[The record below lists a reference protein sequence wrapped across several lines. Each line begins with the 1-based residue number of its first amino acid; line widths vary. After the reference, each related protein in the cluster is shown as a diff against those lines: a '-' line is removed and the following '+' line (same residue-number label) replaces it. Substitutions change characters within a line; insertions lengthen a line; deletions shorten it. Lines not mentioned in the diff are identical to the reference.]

1 MKRANLLLTDQSS
14 SGSKMATTGL
24 STPSGSTRTK
34 ATKGLFSHFM
44 FLASLLLITLLTSGK
59 AYAETYTITLTGGEE
74 ASHITVKIPGGGS
87 QDKTV
92 KTFTLQASVGY
103 SLPTTLEDVD
113 MNSGTK
119 LTKVEDAIE
128 ANTYRYDS
136 STGEVTINA
145 AAITGD
151 IVITAT
157 ALSSDATLSDLKYQL
172 GTTKAEN
179 VEGFAPGTEEYNL
192 TDIAFTKE
200 ANVTLVGTLNDPNAS
215 ITKKEAADITTETDG
230 TQSAEVTIIVTA
242 QDKKTTKT
250 YTVNLTFN
258 KDELIAVTS
267 PTAEALTGRKDNA
280 NDAVTELNGRSIKTA
295 ITTQSGAEN
304 EKQDVT
310 WSFDETAN
318 SGPYKT
324 AGGESNKFKWEI
336 TLPATLA
343 NTKGTLLTGNI
354 DIDNVDAA
362 TDNKLTKLQ
371 YQLAG
376 KTSDITLEESAED
389 KTYTVSLLNGTEDGD
404 ITVTAT
410 TSEYATINGG
420 TNQFSGTATLS
431 GGTATL
437 VLTVTSESGAA
448 RTVTITFNV
457 DTEESITEV
466 TGIENKELP
475 QAVTTSDDVITLL
488 EANVTPTITST
499 GSSEFKLKWEYKAE
513 SNSGQEFKPESG
525 ATNKFD
531 WKVVN
536 ANTNEDA
543 KGAPGV
549 VVAGTIT
556 VTNHTTSTDATLATL
571 QYQIGDAAAKDIT
584 IGNQDGT
591 TVAITVP
598 ALPFGTTAITLLA
611 TASNQF
617 ATIAKV
623 DEAVPGLQ
631 SLKAETVSLPVTI
644 DAAGTT
650 YKLKVTAEDGNTNK
664 VFTLTFSVAK
674 EKITKVTVPATY
686 KLPEAV
692 TDEAGAKE
700 LLTAMEGV
708 EIQTESGKTPMKL
721 EWTYD
726 NSDNNSQAYSNE
738 DGKTHKFTWKV
749 VRDGEGAELETAET
763 VTITGKTDV
772 TNFMPAVTGDQSQ
785 KDVQITAENPVDKIG
800 DGSTITT
807 VKSIEIAA
815 TVTTDQLTINKATI
829 GKLDLQ
835 GSVDEV
841 VLKEA
846 TIPEVVLAATKTT
859 TLILQSSN
867 TIDKITNAGTLTLQN
882 AEAAPAV
889 AAQSMAL
896 GTRAALA
903 NNGAVGA
910 VENNGVFTDMTA
922 TIVTVTG
929 DADLSITSQP
939 TSKSTTGSE
948 VTLSVGA
955 ESKGNLSYQ
964 WQMYSANSWSDISS
978 NGTGKDLKITK
989 TTNGTTNYRCEVKSA
1004 NTGDDSKTT
1013 TLYTQAASVQFYTST
1028 PDEPSTP
1035 STPTYTVSLDKVTG
1049 ATFSK
1054 GETTTVDEGDNFS
1067 FKITLDKDYDQS
1079 KPVVTVDGKAIT
1091 VDADGNYTIKNI
1103 QKDIKIIVSGI
1114 VKNTATG
1121 IEENVAD
1128 AARAWTVG
1136 STLYIHVPETSDV
1149 YVISGT
1155 GALQQ
1160 QLRGVSGDYNMQLR
1174 AGFYIVR
1181 IGNVS
1186 QKVIIR

>member
-1 MKRANLLLTDQSS
+1 MKRANLLLTDQPS
-14 SGSKMATTGL
+14 SGSKMATTGQANH
-24 STPSGSTRTK
+24 TGSTRTK

-44 FLASLLLITLLTSGK
+44 FLASLLLIALLTSGK
-59 AYAETYTITLTGGEE
+59 ALATEYTVALADPSGSKLEITSGTPITAGTGDSRTITIAVVSGSQTTHKLPDAVTINMGGNVTDFTYENGTITLGNTLDVN
-74 ASHITVKIPGGGS
+74 ANITI
-87 QDKTV
+87 T
-92 KTFTLQASVGY
+92 
-103 SLPTTLEDVD
+103 
-113 MNSGTK
+113 
-119 LTKVEDAIE
+119 
-128 ANTYRYDS
+128 
-136 STGEVTINA
+136 A
-145 AAITGD
+145 AA
-151 IVITAT
+151 VEK
-157 ALSSDATLSDLKYQL
+157 SHDATLSALTYQL
-172 GTTKAEN
+172 GSGEKVN
-179 VEGFAPGTEEYNL
+179 VPSFLSSTYTYSP
-192 TDIAFTKE
+192 E
-200 ANVTLVGTLNDPNAS
+200 ALS
-215 ITKKEAADITTETDG
+215 YTTETTVTLYGTRNDNGTEVNSGAINIETGDQPGTKKVTAEITVTAEDG
-230 TQSAEVTIIVTA
+230 TTQ
-242 QDKKTTKT
+242 K
-250 YTVNLTFN
+250 YTVNLTF
-258 KDELIAVTS
+258 KQDELTAVTT
-267 PTAEALTGRKDNA
+267 PEALALTGRKDNA
-280 NDAVTELNGRSIKTA
+280 NDAVDELNGRSIKTA

-437 VLTVTSESGAA
+437 VLTVTSESGAT

-457 DTEESITEV
+457 STKESITEV
-466 TGIENKELP
+466 TGITDKELP

-499 GSSEFKLKWEYKAE
+499 GSSTFKLKWEYKAE
-513 SNSGQEFKPESG
+513 SNAGSPFKPGSG
-525 ATNKFD
+525 ETNVFD

-536 ANTNEDA
+536 ESGDDA
-543 KGAPGV
+543 HPAPGV
-549 VVAGTIT
+549 DVAGTIT

-571 QYQIGDAAAKDIT
+571 QYQIGDAAAKDIAIVT
-584 IGNQDGT
+584 QEETDI
-591 TVAITVP
+591 AITVP

-623 DEAVPGLQ
+623 DEPAAPDIQ
-631 SLKAETVSLPVTI
+631 SVKAETVSLPVTI

-650 YKLKVTAEDGNTNK
+650 YKLKVTAEDKSTNK
-664 VFTLTFSVAK
+664 TFTLTFSVAK

-692 TDEAGAKE
+692 DNEAGAKK
-700 LLTAMEGV
+700 LLAAMEGV
-708 EIQTESGKTPMKL
+708 EIKTESGKTPMKL

-815 TVTTDQLTINKATI
+815 AVTTDQLTINKATI

-859 TLILQSSN
+859 TLILQSGN

-882 AEAAPAV
+882 AETAPAV

-910 VENNGVFTDMTA
+910 VENSGVFTDMTA
-922 TIVTVTG
+922 TIVTVAG
-929 DADLSITSQP
+929 AADLTITSRP
-939 TSKSTTGSE
+939 TSKSTTGSSA
-948 VTLSVGA
+948 TLAVAATS
-955 ESKGNLSYQ
+955 E
-964 WQMYSANSWSDISS
+964 
-978 NGTGKDLKITK
+978 NGTVSYKWQKYTDQWVAADGTEESLTIAK
-989 TTNGTTNYRCEVKSA
+989 TTNGTTKYRCEVKSTNEGA
-1004 NTGDDSKTT
+1004 GATT
-1013 TLYTQAASVQFYTST
+1013 TLYTPAVTVTFRTEGT
-1028 PDEPSTP
+1028 PSEPSNP
-1035 STPTYTVSLDKVTG
+1035 STPTYTVSLDKVAG

-1079 KPVVTVDGKAIT
+1079 KPVVTVDGTAIT
-1091 VDADGNYTIKNI
+1091 ADADGNYTIKNI

-1128 AARAWTVG
+1128 GARAWTVG

>member
-1 MKRANLLLTDQSS
+1 
-14 SGSKMATTGL
+14 MATTGL

-215 ITKKEAADITTETDG
+215 ITKKEAADITTNLDG
-230 TQSAEVTIIVTA
+230 TQSAEATIIVTA

-250 YTVNLTFN
+250 YTVNLTFV
-258 KDELIAVTS
+258 KDELTAVTP

-437 VLTVTSESGAA
+437 VLTVTSESGTA

-457 DTEESITEV
+457 STKESITEV
-466 TGIENKELP
+466 TGITDKELP

-499 GSSEFKLKWEYKAE
+499 GSSTFKLKWEYKAE
-513 SNSGQEFKPESG
+513 SNAGSPFKPGSG
-525 ATNKFD
+525 ETNVFD

-536 ANTNEDA
+536 ESGDDA
-543 KGAPGV
+543 HPAPGV
-549 VVAGTIT
+549 DVAGTIT

-584 IGNQDGT
+584 IGAQDGT
-591 TVAITVP
+591 EVAIIVP

-611 TASNQF
+611 TANDPF

-692 TDEAGAKE
+692 DNEAGAKK
-700 LLTAMEGV
+700 LLAAMEGV
-708 EIQTESGKTPMKL
+708 EIKTESGKTPMKL

-726 NSDNNSQAYSNE
+726 NSDNNSQAYS
-738 DGKTHKFTWKV
+738 
-749 VRDGEGAELETAET
+749 
-763 VTITGKTDV
+763 
-772 TNFMPAVTGDQSQ
+772 
-785 KDVQITAENPVDKIG
+785 
-800 DGSTITT
+800 
-807 VKSIEIAA
+807 
-815 TVTTDQLTINKATI
+815 
-829 GKLDLQ
+829 
-835 GSVDEV
+835 
-841 VLKEA
+841 
-846 TIPEVVLAATKTT
+846 
-859 TLILQSSN
+859 
-867 TIDKITNAGTLTLQN
+867 
-882 AEAAPAV
+882 
-889 AAQSMAL
+889 
-896 GTRAALA
+896 
-903 NNGAVGA
+903 
-910 VENNGVFTDMTA
+910 
-922 TIVTVTG
+922 
-929 DADLSITSQP
+929 
-939 TSKSTTGSE
+939 
-948 VTLSVGA
+948 
-955 ESKGNLSYQ
+955 
-964 WQMYSANSWSDISS
+964 
-978 NGTGKDLKITK
+978 
-989 TTNGTTNYRCEVKSA
+989 
-1004 NTGDDSKTT
+1004 
-1013 TLYTQAASVQFYTST
+1013 
-1028 PDEPSTP
+1028 
-1035 STPTYTVSLDKVTG
+1035 
-1049 ATFSK
+1049 
-1054 GETTTVDEGDNFS
+1054 
-1067 FKITLDKDYDQS
+1067 
-1079 KPVVTVDGKAIT
+1079 
-1091 VDADGNYTIKNI
+1091 
-1103 QKDIKIIVSGI
+1103 
-1114 VKNTATG
+1114 
-1121 IEENVAD
+1121 
-1128 AARAWTVG
+1128 
-1136 STLYIHVPETSDV
+1136 
-1149 YVISGT
+1149 
-1155 GALQQ
+1155 
-1160 QLRGVSGDYNMQLR
+1160 
-1174 AGFYIVR
+1174 
-1181 IGNVS
+1181 
-1186 QKVIIR
+1186 

>member
-1 MKRANLLLTDQSS
+1 MKRANLLLTDQPSA
-14 SGSKMATTGL
+14 GSKMATTGL

-59 AYAETYTITLTGGEE
+59 ALAFTHNITLADNEE
-74 ASHITVKIPGGGS
+74 TCHITINQTGE
-87 QDKTV
+87 KTA
-92 KTFTLQASVGY
+92 TLTASVGY
-103 SLPTTLEDVD
+103 SLPTDFTTV
-113 MNSGTK
+113 MMGATA
-119 LTKVEDAIE
+119 LTYTTDAAE
-128 ANTYRYDS
+128 GETYLYNP
-136 STGEVTINA
+136 GNGQVTINA
-145 AAITGD
+145 AAITDD

-230 TQSAEVTIIVTA
+230 TQSAEATIIVTA

-250 YTVNLTFN
+250 YTVNLTFV
-258 KDELIAVTS
+258 KDELTAVTP

-280 NDAVTELNGRSIKTA
+280 NDAVDELNGRSIKTA

-336 TLPATLA
+336 TLPETLA
-343 NTKGTLLTGNI
+343 NTKETSLTGNI

-362 TDNKLTKLQ
+362 TENALTKLE

-376 KTSDITLEESAED
+376 KTSDITLDEAAGGD

-410 TSEYATINGG
+410 TSEYAKITGANG
-420 TNQFSGTATLS
+420 QPFSSGTVTLIS
-431 GGTATL
+431 GTATL
-437 VLTVTSESGAA
+437 VLTVTSESGAT

-457 DTEESITEV
+457 STKESITEV
-466 TGIENKELP
+466 TGITDKELT

-499 GSSEFKLKWEYKAE
+499 GSSTFKLKWEYKAE
-513 SNSGQEFKPESG
+513 SNAGSPFKPGSG
-525 ATNKFD
+525 ETNVFD

-536 ANTNEDA
+536 ESGDDA
-543 KGAPGV
+543 HPAPGV
-549 VVAGTIT
+549 DVAGTII

-571 QYQIGDAAAKDIT
+571 QYQIGDADAKDIT
-584 IGNQDGT
+584 IGAQDGT

-623 DEAVPGLQ
+623 DEAAPGLQ

-700 LLTAMEGV
+700 LLAAMEGV

-785 KDVQITAENPVDKIG
+785 KDVQITADKPVDKIG
-800 DGSTITT
+800 DGSAPTT
-807 VKSIEIAA
+807 VKSVEIVAA
-815 TVTTDQLTINKATI
+815 VTTDQLTINKATI

-859 TLILQSSN
+859 TLILQSGN
-867 TIDKITNAGTLTLQN
+867 TIDKITNAGTLTLQD
-882 AEAAPAV
+882 AEATPAV
-889 AAQSMAL
+889 AAQSMTL
-896 GTRAALA
+896 ETRAGLT
-903 NNGAVGA
+903 NDGAVGA
-910 VENNGVFTDMTA
+910 VDNSGVFTDMTA
-922 TIVTVTG
+922 TIVTVAG
-929 DADLSITSQP
+929 AADLTITSRP
-939 TSKSTTGSE
+939 TSKSTTGSSA
-948 VTLSVGA
+948 TLAVAATS
-955 ESKGNLSYQ
+955 E
-964 WQMYSANSWSDISS
+964 
-978 NGTGKDLKITK
+978 NGTVSYKWQKYTDQWVAADGTEESLTIAK
-989 TTNGTTNYRCEVKSA
+989 TTNGTTKYRCEVKSTNDRESA
-1004 NTGDDSKTT
+1004 TT
-1013 TLYTQAASVQFYTST
+1013 TLYTPAVTVQFYTST

-1035 STPTYTVSLDKVTG
+1035 STPTYTVSLDKVAG

-1079 KPVVTVDGKAIT
+1079 KPVVTVDGTAIT
-1091 VDADGNYTIKNI
+1091 ADADGNYTIKNI

-1149 YVISGT
+1149 YVVSGT
-1155 GALQQ
+1155 GALLQ

>member
-34 ATKGLFSHFM
+34 AAKGLFSHFM
-44 FLASLLLITLLTSGK
+44 FLASLLLIALLTSGK
-59 AYAETYTITLTGGEE
+59 ALATEYTVALADPSGSKLEITSGTPITAGTGDSRTITIAVVSGSQTTHKLPDAVTINMGGNVTDFTYENGTITLGNTLDVNTN
-74 ASHITVKIPGGGS
+74 ITI
-87 QDKTV
+87 T
-92 KTFTLQASVGY
+92 
-103 SLPTTLEDVD
+103 
-113 MNSGTK
+113 
-119 LTKVEDAIE
+119 
-128 ANTYRYDS
+128 
-136 STGEVTINA
+136 A
-145 AAITGD
+145 AA
-151 IVITAT
+151 VEK
-157 ALSSDATLSDLKYQL
+157 SHDATLSALTYQL
-172 GTTKAEN
+172 GSGEKVN
-179 VEGFAPGTEEYNL
+179 VPSFLSGTY
-192 TDIAFTKE
+192 TYSPE
-200 ANVTLVGTLNDPNAS
+200 ALS
-215 ITKKEAADITTETDG
+215 YTTETTVTLYGTRNDNGTEVNSGAINIETGDQPGTKKVTAEITVTAEDG
-230 TQSAEVTIIVTA
+230 TTQ
-242 QDKKTTKT
+242 K

-258 KDELIAVTS
+258 KDELIAVTT
-267 PTAEALTGRKDNA
+267 PEALALTTRKGNA
-280 NDAVTELNGRSIKTA
+280 NDAVDELNDRSIKTA

-318 SGPYKT
+318 SGPYNA
-324 AGGESNKFKWEI
+324 AGGKSNKFKWEI
-336 TLPATLA
+336 TLPETLA
-343 NTKGTLLTGNI
+343 NTKETSLTGNI

-362 TDNKLTKLQ
+362 TENALTKLE

-376 KTSDITLEESAED
+376 KTSDITLDEAAGN

-410 TSEYATINGG
+410 TSEYAKITGANG
-420 TNQFSGTATLS
+420 QPFSNGIVTLS
-431 GGTATL
+431 GGAATL
-437 VLTVTSESGAA
+437 VLTVTSESGTA

-457 DTEESITEV
+457 STKESITEV
-466 TGIENKELP
+466 TGITDKELP

-499 GSSEFKLKWEYKAE
+499 GSSTFKLKWEYKAE
-513 SNSGQEFKPESG
+513 SNAGSPFKPGSG
-525 ATNKFD
+525 ETNVFD

-536 ANTNEDA
+536 ESGDDA
-543 KGAPGV
+543 HPAPGV
-549 VVAGTIT
+549 DVAGTIT

-571 QYQIGDAAAKDIT
+571 QYQIGDADAKDIT

-591 TVAITVP
+591 EVAIIVP

-611 TASNQF
+611 TATNRF

-708 EIQTESGKTPMKL
+708 EIKTESGKTPMKL

-772 TNFMPAVTGDQSQ
+772 TNFMPAITGDQPNQ
-785 KDVQITAENPVDKIG
+785 KVEITAENPVDKIG
-800 DGSTITT
+800 DGLATTT
-807 VKSIEIAA
+807 VKSVEIDAA
-815 TVTTDQLTINKATI
+815 VITDQLTINKATI

-859 TLILQSSN
+859 TLILQSGN
-867 TIDKITNAGTLTLQN
+867 TIDKITNAGTLTLQD

-889 AAQSMAL
+889 ATQSMAL
-896 GTRAALA
+896 GTRAGLT

-910 VENNGVFTDMTA
+910 VENDGAFTDKTT

-929 DADLSITSQP
+929 AADLTITSRP
-939 TSKSTTGSE
+939 TSKSTTGNSA
-948 VTLSVGA
+948 TLAVAATSV
-955 ESKGNLSYQ
+955 
-964 WQMYSANSWSDISS
+964 
-978 NGTGKDLKITK
+978 NGTVSYKWEKYTDQWVAADGTEESLTIAK
-989 TTNGTTNYRCEVKSA
+989 TTNGTTKYRCEVKSTN
-1004 NTGDDSKTT
+1004 NTKGATT
-1013 TLYTQAASVQFYTST
+1013 TLYTPAVTVQFYTST

-1035 STPTYTVSLDKVTG
+1035 STPTYTVSLDKVAG

-1091 VDADGNYTIKNI
+1091 ADADGNYTIKNI